1 MKNIYLVRH
10 TSPDVDKG
18 VCYGQSDIDVKQSF
32 YDEAGV
38 IRDLLPLQADYVYSS
53 PLLRCKKL
61 ASYLFPQTDII
72 FDEALK
78 EINCGQWEMKMWD
91 NIPKNEIDPW
101 MQDFVRVCIPD
112 GESYTDLYERATR
125 CFINIMQSPGTIVIV
140 THGGVIRSLLSYISK
155 IALTDSFNQFSLPF
169 GCVVKISDDGGSLR
183 HEMLS
188 NILAKS

>member
-18 VCYGQSDIDVKQSF
+18 VCYGQSDIGVKQSF

-155 IALTDSFNQFSLPF
+155 TALTDSFNQFSLPF
-169 GCVVKISDDGGSLR
+169 GCVVKISDNGVSLR

-188 NILAKS
+188 NILTKS